1 MFGIIF
7 FLCQDGCVLLLTGPA
22 GCGKTATVQI
32 LAKDLGVQVQEW
44 TNPISLDF
52 TKEDLRN
59 ISGHSKYFIFFQVI
73 LWFVFYVTKKKK
85 KKNRL
90 QSQIVYI
97 SHLLGVQ

>member
-32 LAKDLGVQVQEW
+32 LAKDLGIQVQEW

-73 LWFVFYVTKKKK
+73 LWFVLYVTETKE

>member
-73 LWFVFYVTKKKK
+73 LWFVLYVTETKE